1 MQIFSILI
9 YVITIFGLIGMK
21 EANKNKSSG
30 SKYDRAYSKCKS
42 SECSTRSNDEACIFK
57 CVSAPCYEQ
66 IYGDY
71 TLEYGEVNYD
81 LKNRFESCFNTQKQ

>member
-1 MQIFSILI
+1 MRMFSIFIYFLI
-9 YVITIFGLIGMK
+9 FFELFQKG
-21 EANKNKSSG
+21 ESNKNKSSG

-42 SECSTRSNDEACIFK
+42 NECSSRSNDEACIFK
-57 CVSAPCYEQ
+57 CVSSQCYEQ

-81 LKNRFESCFNTQKQ
+81 LKNKFETCFNTQK